1 MIINVKTVV
10 GETLPGYLFISV
22 GFHLEFFVFM
32 FRRILIC
39 SFLVMSLS
47 GFGIRIML
55 DSWNELR
62 SISPLQFS
70 GEVCVELVLFIPKVF
85 SRIHQ

>member
-1 MIINVKTVV
+1 MIINVKIVV

-22 GFHLEFFVFM
+22 GFHLEFL

-55 DSWNELR
+55 DSWNELG

-85 SRIHQ
+85 SRIH